1 FEFCTNSAEDIF
13 GNDAINTVFIATRH
27 DTHAD
32 YVKQALQAGKNT
44 FVEKPLCLNFEEL
57 EEIKDLYETLSREL
71 TVHAPILMVG
81 YNRRFSPL
89 IAEVKKIFR
98 TGPLASIYR
107 VNCGMIP
114 PDSWFQDVEVGGG
127 RIIGEVCHFIDTL
140 TYITGS
146 QPISIYASAM
156 KDPNHFND
164 TVNISLT
171 HRDGS
176 ISTIS
181 YFANGEKSLPK
192 EKLEIYGHGCV
203 AILDDF
209 KKLTIH
215 AQGKKKVKKLASQ
228 DKGQKEEITQFID
241 SIVKGKGEVI
251 PFNEL
256 FNTSLVTFKIIESI
270 QTGQSILL

>member
-1 FEFCTNSAEDIF
+1 
-13 GNDAINTVFIATRH
+13 
-27 DTHAD
+27 
-32 YVKQALQAGKNT
+32 
-44 FVEKPLCLNFEEL
+44 
-57 EEIKDLYETLSREL
+57 LYETLSREL

-146 QPISIYASAM
+146 QPISVYASAMKDPNHFNDTVNISLTHASAM